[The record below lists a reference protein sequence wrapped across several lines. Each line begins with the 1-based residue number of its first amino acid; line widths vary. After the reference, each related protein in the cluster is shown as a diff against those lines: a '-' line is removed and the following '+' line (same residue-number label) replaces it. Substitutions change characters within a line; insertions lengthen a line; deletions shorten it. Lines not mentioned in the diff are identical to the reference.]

1 MPAKLNLSPEEMQER
16 RRAQWRRARDRWN
29 IERNPMLYGPHLPRK
44 ERKALKD
51 RERYARNN
59 TPENRARL
67 REHHR
72 ARYARVKDD
81 PAFREKARESSRK
94 VFARAPEKA
103 LAKVRIYQTRKRNA
117 APLWLTKA
125 MKDQMLSFYREARML
140 TKQTGEVHHVDHIEP
155 LNGKDACGLHV
166 PWNLQVLLGKKNL
179 SKGNRREGSDG

>member
-16 RRAQWRRARDRWN
+16 RRARWRRARDRWN

-51 RERYARNN
+51 RERYAK
-59 TPENRARL
+59 NRETYL
-67 REHHR
+67 
-72 ARYARVKDD
+72 
-81 PAFREKARESSRK
+81 EKARETQK
-94 VFARAPEKA
+94 VRYHRLKNDPEFKARVRANARRTHAKNPERA
-103 LAKVRIYQTRKRNA
+103 LAQTRLYQTRKRNA
-117 APLWLTKA
+117 APPWLTKT

-140 TKQTGEVHHVDHIEP
+140 TKQTGEAHHVDHIEP